1 MKTLIIGA
9 GPLGSLYAFLFHRAG
24 IDVTLL
30 ARGQHYDYL
39 EKSGLTLINEF
50 TGEEQRANVKVV
62 DDIYTRG
69 YYDLAIVIMRK
80 NSTQELLPFLSQHKQ
95 QFHHILFMGNNA
107 AGFYEY
113 LEYLPPEKIL
123 FGFPGGGGSRLGHV
137 VHYVDT
143 AKPGGSRMPV
153 VLGEIDG
160 KIYGRTRSIQELFEL
175 AGVPVKIVDDINS
188 WLKYHVAF
196 ILPVAGALLRSGD
209 NYRLAKDRETLNE
222 YVHAVRESGRVL
234 KSLGYRKSY
243 NPKLRLFYWFPIHLL
258 VGILRRVFGSKF
270 AEVAMMMHVN
280 AAKDEMMELAREFK
294 SLQIESGVETPF
306 LDKVTH
312 LLFEEE
318 PDQPKPV
325 ERAPEMSRKM
335 A

>member
-1 MKTLIIGA
+1 MKTLVIGA
-9 GPLGSLYAFLFHRAG
+9 GPLGSLYTYLFHRAG
-24 IDVTLL
+24 IDVTLM

-39 EKSGLTLINEF
+39 EKNGLTLVNEF
-50 TGEEQRANVKVV
+50 TGEEQRAHVKVI

-80 NSTQELLPFLSQHKQ
+80 NSTRELLPFLARHKQ

-123 FGFPGGGGSRLGHV
+123 FGFPGGGGSRSAHV

-143 AKPGGSRMPV
+143 TKPGGSRMPV
-153 VLGEIDG
+153 ILGEIDG
-160 KIYGRTRSIQELFEL
+160 KVYGRTRGIQELFEL
-175 AGVPVKIVDDINS
+175 AEVPVKIVDDINS

-209 NYRLAKDRETLNE
+209 NYRLAQDREMLNE
-222 YVHAVRESGRVL
+222 YVQAVRESARVL
-234 KSLGYRKSY
+234 RSLGYRKSY
-243 NPKLRLFYWFPIHLL
+243 NPKLRLFDWFPSYLL
-258 VGILRRVFGSKF
+258 VRILTRVFGSKF

-294 SLQIESGVETPF
+294 SLQTESDVETPF
-306 LDKVTH
+306 LDKVTDP
-312 LLFEEE
+312 LFEE
-318 PDQPKPV
+318 QPNQQKSV
-325 ERAPEMSRKM
+325 ERTLAMSGEM